1 MTITDGAYR
10 HLILAVTDFSRG
22 ELHALASQLG
32 DEHAPSDALVDD
44 LRRTLAGH
52 TQVGR
57 SIPLSSIVLD
67 AIPRDPD
74 TTRIAQPLLTW
85 IRQNP
90 AA

>member
-1 MTITDGAYR
+1 MTLTDGAYR
-10 HLILAVTDFSRG
+10 HLILAVTDFSRC
-22 ELHALASQLG
+22 ELHALASQHR
-32 DEHAPSDALVDD
+32 DDHAPSEALVDD

-57 SIPLSSIVLD
+57 SIPLPTIVLG
-67 AIPRDPD
+67 AIPRDPE

-85 IRQNP
+85 IRLHL